1 LPPVQSGLVI
11 AFSGSARLIQKVILI
26 ISYKRQRITLITKS
40 DQIGVNR
47 TKSEIPSN
55 KSGPYCKVP
64 AVACGPSHTHPLWTK
79 VIGPHIGPNRRHP
92 LPNLHHFLT
101 YLYKTFHPA
110 LFGSNLSWHC
120 QFVISYRPLCKLLND
135 AKNNLCQNLI
145 SCILS
150 SETNRPTNNKN
161 LHQIGLTNYLS
172 STVNTDL
179 DLEMTIIILRRHCL

>member
-1 LPPVQSGLVI
+1 MQLAAVEYLNISGLVI
-11 AFSGSARLIQKVILI
+11 DFATSPVRTGNSFFGLSE
-26 ISYKRQRITLITKS
+26 TNPKS
-40 DQIGVNR
+40 DPNHFIQTSTDHSNYQIRVNR
-47 TKSEIPSN
+47 TKSEIPST

-135 AKNNLCQNLI
+135 AK
-145 SCILS
+145 
-150 SETNRPTNNKN
+150 K
-161 LHQIGLTNYLS
+161 
-172 STVNTDL
+172 
-179 DLEMTIIILRRHCL
+179 TICVKI